1 MATTTQRLNLVKP
14 DLNDNV
20 DPVTQIADNMQ
31 KIDDGVAL
39 KGHGHTG
46 GADGEPIQASGLA
59 DGAATDA
66 KIGLRTLNQDLASP
80 ANSGPLTSLLSW
92 LAGRIK
98 AITGESNWWATPAT
112 TLKAV
117 AAWMDRR
124 DNPHQVT
131 YEQTGAAPAQHTH
144 PWSEVT
150 GKPAAF
156 PPSAHQHPW
165 SDVTGKPSA
174 FPPAAHQH
182 AGTDITSPVPD
193 SQKLG
198 GVSASSYSRKDQA
211 ETRTASMTFASGA
224 SLTLSTDPTQ
234 AMHAATK
241 QYVDAQVAA
250 RWREEA
256 GFGVATGLAV
266 SPGSGMTLS
275 VGAGR
280 CYLDNGMRKV
290 FATPTALTLSA
301 ASSANPRKDV
311 IYIDANGTV
320 RVAEGSP
327 ASSPAEPSIPSTA
340 IKLAVVTVPKSASSI
355 SASNIADARRFVVGP
370 ANGRLMLPVGTDLW
384 AN

>member
-39 KGHGHTG
+39 KSHGHTG
-46 GADGEPIQASGLA
+46 GDDGQPIQASGLA

-66 KIGLRTLNQDLASP
+66 KIGPRTLNQDLPSP

-98 AITGESNWWATPAT
+98 AITGEVNWWATPAT

-117 AAWMDRR
+117 AQWMARR
-124 DNPHQVT
+124 DNPHEVT
-131 YEQTGAAPAQHTH
+131 WEQTGAAPAQHTH
-144 PWSEVT
+144 SWGEVT
-150 GKPAAF
+150 GKPTSF
-156 PPSAHQHPW
+156 PPSAHTHSW
-165 SDVTGKPSA
+165 GEITGKPSA
-174 FPPAAHQH
+174 FTPSSHQH
-182 AGTDITSPVPD
+182 PGSDITSAVAD
-193 SQKLG
+193 SLKLG
-198 GVSASSYSRKDQA
+198 GVEAARYSRLDQD
-211 ETRTASMTFASGA
+211 ETRTANLALASGKTV
-224 SLTLSTDPTQ
+224 TLGRDPT
-234 AMHAATK
+234 ADLDAATK

-266 SPGSGMTLS
+266 SAGSGMTVS

-280 CYLDNGMRKV
+280 CYLDNGTRKV
-290 FATPTALTLSA
+290 FATATAVSLSA
-301 ASSANPRKDV
+301 ASTANPRKDV
-311 IYIDANGTV
+311 IYIDNTGV
-320 RVAEGSP
+320 IRVAEGTP

-355 SASNIADARRFVVGP
+355 VASNIADARRFVVGP
-370 ANGRLMLPVGTDLW
+370 ANGRLVLPVGTDLW